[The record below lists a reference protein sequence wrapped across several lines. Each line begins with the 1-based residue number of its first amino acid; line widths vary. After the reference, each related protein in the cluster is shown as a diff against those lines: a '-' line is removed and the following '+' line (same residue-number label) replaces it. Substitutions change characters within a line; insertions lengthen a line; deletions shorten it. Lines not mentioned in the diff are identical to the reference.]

1 MIVAWV
7 KQAQTTEQWLVSA
20 GVPKVALT
28 DLFGRMSTLSVK
40 EGKVTLTLTASPLF
54 ITGLAREDI
63 EPLLTPLP

>member
-7 KQAQTTEQWLVSA
+7 KQVQTTEQWLVSTGA
-20 GVPKVALT
+20 PEVALT
-28 DLFGRMSTLSVK
+28 DLFGRTSTLPER
-40 EGKVTLTLTASPLF
+40 EGKVTATLTDSPLF